1 MHEARDFVGTVWI
14 ETGGPESRQPAEP
27 NGPGAVTFAPR
38 PVGGLDRFPGWRIEA
53 TMDEPGWVVAVETA
67 WRGWRVTSGGEEL
80 PLAYAN
86 RAFLAFHLP
95 AGHHEIDLVLDNTKT
110 TANLVLDAPTG
121 VEAVSKRTVAARVL
135 KNYGELLQALASAD
149 PAERVRKPARALADS
164 VDESLGGDW
173 TDEQREAVQE
183 LAVGASSYFLAKK
196 KADALKRI
204 VPSYEKP
211 VDALAGLLERDF
223 SLDHDG
229 FLRAYENV
237 ARRLK
242 NASIRVINSGSR
254 YSLSDRDTAARALRT
269 AEAAL
274 SRATELDRRF
284 SAAVRALR
292 KANRQLVEAMAK
304 REYSWDEIRNYAK
317 QLRELAD
324 AYQVLAE

>member
-1 MHEARDFVGTVWI
+1 MAAQKMMAGNAVPGKRG
-14 ETGGPESRQPAEP
+14 
-27 NGPGAVTFAPR
+27 GAVRNRYYLLTLYLICAATIGGCGLARNQIVATHSFGDATAELGAFGEREFASIR
-38 PVGGLDRFPGWRIEA
+38 QGIIE
-53 TMDEPGWVVAVETA
+53 MNTA
-67 WRGWRVTSGGEEL
+67 L
-80 PLAYAN
+80 LA
-86 RAFLAFHLP
+86 
-95 AGHHEIDLVLDNTKT
+95 LDNTKT

-121 VEAVSKRTVAARVL
+121 VEAVSKRTAAARVL

-229 FLRAYENV
+229 LQRAHENV

-242 NASIRVINSGSR
+242 TASIRVINSGSR
-254 YSLSDRDTAARALRT
+254 YSLSDRETAARALRT